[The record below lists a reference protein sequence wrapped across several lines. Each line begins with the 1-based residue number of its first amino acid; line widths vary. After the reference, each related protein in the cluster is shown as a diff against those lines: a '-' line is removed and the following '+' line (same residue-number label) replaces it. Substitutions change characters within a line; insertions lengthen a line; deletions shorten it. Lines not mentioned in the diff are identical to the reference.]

1 MKKQVDLLHGKIV
14 SSLTEL
20 ALPIMGTAAVQMAY
34 RYGMDRPGGSPG
46 GSVRRGGRYV
56 HLAVQRPGYAG

>member
-34 RYGMDRPGGSPG
+34 NLTDMAWIGGVGAPGGSP
-46 GSVRRGGRYV
+46 
-56 HLAVQRPGYAG
+56 